1 MARKSK
7 KSNKTLWWVAIGALL
22 IGGYFW
28 IQKQLDLI
36 QFGTV
41 SIPFQKLEGTTLRL
55 TISLPVINAS
65 ALAANIT
72 GFTGFILNPSGSVIS
87 TVFLTKPVV
96 VNRYQQAVLEFTT
109 DIGAGG
115 LAMEL
120 LNVLQTGKQPDWK
133 GYKIKGQLRVYGF
146 PVPVESA
153 LV

>member
-1 MARKSK
+1 MAKSRKSK
-7 KSNKTLWWVAIGALL
+7 TIWIVILGGLVL
-22 IGGYFW
+22 GYFW
-28 IQKQLDLI
+28 LRQQLNLI

-41 SIPFQKLEGTTLRL
+41 SIPFQKLEGTTVRL
-55 TISLPVINAS
+55 TIALPVINAS

-87 TVFLTKPVV
+87 TVFLSKPVT
-96 VNRYQQAVLEFTT
+96 VNRYQEATLEFTT
-109 DIGAGG
+109 NIGAGG

-120 LNVLQTGKQPDWK
+120 YNILISGKQPDWK

-146 PVPVESA
+146 PVPVESS